1 MKKILI
7 TGGSGLIGTI
17 LNNRLNANYDV
28 QNLDRNK
35 PKNKEYNIFIGNIN
49 KYEDVLE
56 SSKDASAIIH
66 LGAAVQMDSDWKLV
80 FNNNIE
86 STKNVYEAAKNN
98 NLKVDIEVP
107 TDDSPSMAV
116 GIENYI
122 NK

>member
-98 NLKVDIEVP
+98 LSLIHISEP
-107 TDDSPSMAV
+107 TRP
-116 GIENYI
+116 Y
-122 NK
+122 

>member
-17 LNNRLNANYDV
+17 LNNHLNANYDV

-35 PKNKEYNIFIGNIN
+35 PNNKEYNIFIGNIN

-86 STKNVYEAAKNN
+86 YILPTYVIIYECYNIIIILLWANTPM
-98 NLKVDIEVP
+98 LVDWA
-107 TDDSPSMAV
+107 S
-116 GIENYI
+116 
-122 NK
+122 